1 MSFAMPMRDR
11 HPTPLW
17 PLPLAAAL
25 LLLVATHLALWLS
38 IRDGYIPACVPYWEG
53 CASISRA
60 ARHGLGNHLFR
71 LLVIPCAL
79 LHAATWWL
87 AERWLRVRGENA
99 AMRWMRALGLFSASA
114 LAIYATFLGTDGE
127 VYGFLR
133 RYGVTVY
140 FGLGFIAQLLLMR
153 RARGLRRLPPALL
166 TGMAALCM
174 AMLGL
179 GVGNVIAGALV
190 ADDSLRDRIENA
202 LEWQL
207 GLLLVGWHLLLARGW
222 WGDRFGL
229 CLYREREEDP
239 L

>member
-1 MSFAMPMRDR
+1 MREPR
-11 HPTPLW
+11 TTPLW

-38 IRDGYIPACVPYWEG
+38 IQAGHVPACVPYWEG
-53 CASISRA
+53 CTSISRA

-79 LHAATWWL
+79 LHGATWWL
-87 AERWLRVRGENA
+87 ARHWLRERGNA
-99 AMRWMRALGLFSASA
+99 ATLWMLALGLFSASA
-114 LAIYATFLGTDGE
+114 LAIYATFLGTEGE

-140 FGLGFIAQLLLMR
+140 FGFGFLAQLLLMR
-153 RARGLRRLPPALL
+153 RARALRRLSPALL
-166 TGMAALCM
+166 AGMAALCV

-190 ADDSLRDRIENA
+190 ADDVMRDRIENA

-222 WGDRFGL
+222 WRDRFGL
-229 CLYREREEDP
+229 RLYREGGPR
-239 L
+239 